1 MRLKS
6 PSWKRKETHTKT
18 LSNENAR
25 SVEQFDYDAAVEML
39 DDEIREDVAADL
51 APCTE
56 QEFFAEYAKRH
67 AEKYGEEWEL
77 DKSNPVW

>member
-1 MRLKS
+1 MD
-6 PSWKRKETHTKT
+6 E
-18 LSNENAR
+18 
-25 SVEQFDYDAAVEML
+25 
-39 DDEIREDVAADL
+39 EIREEVAADL

-56 QEFFAEYAKRH
+56 QEFFTEYAKRH

>member
-1 MRLKS
+1 MTMVINS
-6 PSWKRKETHTKT
+6 YG
-18 LSNENAR
+18 
-25 SVEQFDYDAAVEML
+25 VQIDYDAAVELM
-39 DDEIREDVAADL
+39 DEEIREEVAADL

-56 QEFFAEYAKRH
+56 QEFFTEYAKRH